1 MNKPTRV
8 ARVGGY
14 RCHGKEALPPTGWR
28 RNLRHLAAWMLI
40 TFVMM
45 LFSSFIV
52 GVFA

>member
-1 MNKPTRV
+1 MNKQARV

-14 RCHGKEALPPTGWR
+14 RTKSKDPLPPTVWR
-28 RNLRHLAAWMLI
+28 NNLRHLAGWMLI

-45 LFSSFIV
+45 LLAAATV